1 MVMRYVEIRCR
12 EPDISQDEE
21 EEKKTGKGTHTQK
34 KVGGVT

>member
-21 EEKKTGKGTHTQK
+21 EKKTGKGTHTQK